1 MVIYLERGAD
11 GLHMVQL
18 MPLHPQTLS
27 SFASFKS
34 RLFLPFWYLPT
45 RVFLEKRSLNGCSSN
60 RLAGLW
66 FDSQEHLMQKYL
78 RSDTLHALCPF
89 FQTSPG
95 TQFANILQ
103 FIIRIKFVVRSTYD
117 CDLRCAKI
125 SFTNVVSQFMNTIS
139 DNFSILQVNRT

>member
-45 RVFLEKRSLNGCSSN
+45 RVVLEKRSLNGCSSN

-89 FQTSPG
+89 LPHQSWDPVCKYLTIY
-95 TQFANILQ
+95 NKNKVC
-103 FIIRIKFVVRSTYD
+103 RKV
-117 CDLRCAKI
+117 DL
-125 SFTNVVSQFMNTIS
+125 
-139 DNFSILQVNRT
+139 